1 MLSEVSGAKSGMMYH
16 ASNSEDP
23 YISGGGGAD
32 GAAAMEGSEEEED
45 EDNAIKASDML
56 LVTTRCEEVR
66 RPNFS
71 PHSPPAVLFARANP
85 LSSFCSQE
93 ISAKSSALPRNTKKS
108 TCGPVFFS

>member
-71 PHSPPAVLFARANP
+71 PRPFC
-85 LSSFCSQE
+85 SSFCTS
-93 ISAKSSALPRNTKKS
+93 KSALLFLLPRSFGQSSVLSKHKKS